1 VPRIERQG
9 SEASARRRWSARRS
23 LAAGV
28 LAALA
33 AGAPAPAGARA
44 QDEDPRPREAKAAC
58 AAGQVDRG
66 IALLAALFAETS
78 DVSWVYNQ
86 GRCYQ
91 QNGRPEEAINR
102 FREYL
107 RRAAVSET
115 EKRTE
120 AQRFIEEL
128 EEELRRAPARAGIV
142 VGSAHDVE
150 PLPGDPPQP
159 PPAPPGRDGV
169 GDGAPSVRAP
179 SGDDRPVSR
188 RGLMV
193 GGAALVGVG
202 VLGLAGGIFSSLRVK
217 ALEDETR
224 GWSAAEWKRRAATQE
239 NTAGRYER
247 WQWVG
252 YGVAALALAG
262 GGACLFVATRDDAV
276 DRLTAGGRAMLRPR
290 RGARVSFAPVV
301 QPGGGGGQLAVTF

>member
-23 LAAGV
+23 LAAG
-28 LAALA
+28 
-33 AGAPAPAGARA
+33 APAPAAARA

-115 EKRTE
+115 EKRIE

-128 EEELRRAPARAGIV
+128 EEELRRAPARSGIV
-142 VGSAHDVE
+142 VGSAHDEE
-150 PLPGDPPQP
+150 PPPPAGDPPQP
-159 PPAPPGRDGV
+159 SPAPAGRAGV
-169 GDGAPSVRAP
+169 DDGAPSVRAP
-179 SGDDRPVSR
+179 SGDDRPVAR

-262 GGACLFVATRDDAV
+262 GGACLFVATRDAAV
-276 DRLTAGGRAMLRPR
+276 DRLTAGGGAMLRPR